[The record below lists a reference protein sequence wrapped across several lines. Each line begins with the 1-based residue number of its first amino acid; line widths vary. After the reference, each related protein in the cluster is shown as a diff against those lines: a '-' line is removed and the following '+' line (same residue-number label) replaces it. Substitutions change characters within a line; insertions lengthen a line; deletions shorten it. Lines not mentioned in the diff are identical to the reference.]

1 MHKEVRWYC
10 AVSALAILTLPG
22 AAIARGAD
30 EPAGAA
36 AALSG
41 EPQDAAP
48 QATQT
53 DIATA
58 DQSSQG
64 SEIVVTGIRS
74 SLERA
79 AEVKQNSVQVVD
91 SIVAQDISKLDR
103 KSTRLNSSH

>member
-91 SIVAQDISKLDR
+91 SIVAQEDR